1 MSDPV
6 VTGSIRFAHDFEL
19 PDMLHA
25 RVIRCPYPR
34 ARITSVDS
42 SAVPGD
48 AVVLE
53 PRDVEHYAAY
63 GCQLKDQTVLA
74 LSEARFAG
82 EPVVAVAASDAAR
95 AEEAA
100 GLVQITFE
108 PLEPVLDPVE
118 AAEPGSDL
126 VNVIP
131 EAPDGAAAY
140 FGVNPQMGTNVCH
153 RYEIVEGDLVAG
165 LGLADVVVEE
175 TYRTAGAQ
183 QAAMEPHAAVAR
195 WSEGRLELW
204 TGSQTPFNTR
214 DDLAG
219 LFGLDPGAIRIVCPP
234 MGGSFGAKTFVR
246 NEAIAAA
253 LARKAGRPVKLVL
266 AREEEWLI
274 GSRHPAVVKVVLGAR
289 TDGIL
294 VAKRVDCWADTGAYA
309 DCGPGVA
316 QKMGFT
322 AAGPYRIPNVE
333 VRARCVYTNH
343 PPNGAFRGY
352 GATQVV
358 WASERAMDSLAERLR
373 IDPLQLRLLNV
384 LREGDRYCTG
394 ERMHDVHFG
403 DCLERV
409 ARAVDWRSDRS
420 GKGLCVLMK
429 GMQTPSRASIAV
441 RQAGDDEYVIE
452 CATTEMGQ
460 GAWRALS
467 IEAARLLDT
476 EPSNIRFAALD
487 TDSVPFDTRTTSSRS
502 TFMMSNAL
510 ADAVDD
516 LRANGTGRGV
526 GEFRNEGGLDL
537 ETGRG
542 VASSHWHQ
550 GACGAEVEVDE
561 ETGVYEV
568 VRLHSAVYAGRIVN
582 RVGAELQNEGAMIMG
597 LGTALYEAVVFENGQ
612 VTNPNL
618 SDYEIPSTGDL
629 PELTHEL
636 VERDGAEVH
645 GLGETAVPPVP
656 PAIGNALASRGIDV
670 TDLPITPERVLRAI
684 DRRDAEVG
692 RRDSQDSP

>member
-6 VTGSIRFAHDFEL
+6 VTGSVRFAHDFEL
-19 PDMLHA
+19 PGMLHA

-34 ARITSVDS
+34 AGITRVDS
-42 SAVPGD
+42 SAVPD
-48 AVVLE
+48 DVVVLE

-82 EPVVAVAASDAAR
+82 EPIVAVAAPDASR

-108 PLEPVLDPVE
+108 PMEPVLDAVQ
-118 AAEPGSDL
+118 AAGPGSDL

-140 FGVNPQMGTNVCH
+140 FGVNPVLGSNVCH
-153 RYEIVEGDLVAG
+153 RYELSDGDIQVG
-165 LGLADVVVEE
+165 LGLADVVIEQ

-183 QAAMEPHAAVAR
+183 QVAMEPHVSVAR
-195 WSEGRLELW
+195 WSGERLEVW
-204 TGSQTPFNTR
+204 TSSQTPFNVR

-219 LFGLDPGAIRIVCPP
+219 LFGLEPSGVRVICPP

-253 LARKAGRPVKLVL
+253 LARKAARPVKLAL
-266 AREEEWLI
+266 PREEEWLI
-274 GSRHPAVVKVVLGAR
+274 GSRHPAVIKVLLGAR
-289 TDGIL
+289 SDGIL

-358 WASERAMDSLAERLR
+358 WASERAMDSLADRLR

-384 LREGDRYCTG
+384 LHHGDRYCTG
-394 ERMHDVHFG
+394 ERMRDVHFA

-409 ARAVDWRSDRS
+409 ARAVGWGSGRS

-441 RQAGDDEYVIE
+441 RAAGADQYVIE

-460 GAWRALS
+460 GAWRALA

-476 EPSNIRFAALD
+476 EPSNIRFATPD

-510 ADAVDD
+510 TEAVED
-516 LRANGTGRGV
+516 LRTNATGRGL

-537 ETGRG
+537 DTGRG
-542 VASSHWHQ
+542 IASSHWHQ
-550 GACGAEVEVDE
+550 GACAAEIEVDE

-568 VRLHSAVYAGRIVN
+568 VRLHSAVYAGRVVN

-597 LGTALYEAVVFENGQ
+597 LGTTLYEAVAFEDGH

-618 SDYEIPSTGDL
+618 SDYEIPSTADL

-684 DRRDAEVG
+684 DRRDAEAG
-692 RRDSQDSP
+692 SP